1 MSAFDEW
8 REKVERE
15 PIETDISDYGDEW
28 CAGFLAGQA
37 NLLRALEA
45 AGWRLV
51 YPDDFPG
58 LCQRCKNP
66 IEEGTVHRM
75 FNGNQMFAC
84 AIERVETF

>member
-1 MSAFDEW
+1 MTY
-8 REKVERE
+8 
-15 PIETDISDYGDEW
+15 PIEAEQPIVSE
-28 CAGFLAGQA
+28 LA
-37 NLLRALEA
+37 LREGWLNVTPTAIATTVLTALTE